1 MPSWGWYGL
10 KIFINKVKNM
20 MKIIDA
26 KYKDLA
32 ALSFSCPLRLA
43 CSDMIGKMTLGV
55 RAVLMKWRLPR
66 RYTPRN
72 DGGGRRGSSG
82 IPPPTPLNSRDKLS
96 KEPAPMHRRGHGQC
110 NKAIPLLRTTDGL
123 SKPTLRKLFAT
134 ALKIK
139 SCLSIASSF
148 YLAVEGNF

>member
-1 MPSWGWYGL
+1 
-10 KIFINKVKNM
+10 

-32 ALSFSCPLRLA
+32 ALSFSSPLRLA

-66 RYTPRN
+66 RCTPRN
-72 DGGGRRGSSG
+72 DGEGKGEFRNSS
-82 IPPPTPLNSRDKLS
+82 PPPS

-110 NKAIPLLRTTDGL
+110 NKAIPLLRTTDGH

-139 SCLSIASSF
+139 SCLSVASSF